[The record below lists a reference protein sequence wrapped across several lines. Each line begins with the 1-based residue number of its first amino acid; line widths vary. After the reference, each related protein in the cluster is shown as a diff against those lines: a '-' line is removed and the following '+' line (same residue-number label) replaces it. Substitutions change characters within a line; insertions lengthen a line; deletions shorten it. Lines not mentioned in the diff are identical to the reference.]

1 MKKLVHTK
9 KSLPSREIVHSKP
22 AEDMHRADIVA
33 ALRKKG
39 WTLSRL
45 SIHHGY
51 IRTALGNCLRCSWPH
66 GQRLIA
72 EALGVKPW
80 EIWPSRYDE
89 YGQPSSGRRERGG
102 RRSNSTTPVK
112 SAKPGDA

>member
-1 MKKLVHTK
+1 
-9 KSLPSREIVHSKP
+9 
-22 AEDMHRADIVA
+22 MHRADIVA